1 MRDAAPHPPIPHLAS
16 RFPLFCNPMPLSEA
30 ILQALQTAWSHK
42 LRSFFTLLGIIV
54 SVGFLVAVVAV
65 IQGMNAYVR
74 ERIAGAIVGVNAF
87 QIRRDPIQVG
97 FIDDEAWKKIQRRPI
112 IAPEDV
118 AYVERAVPD
127 AQAISLQSGWPTPM
141 ADVQWRNRTVGDVLV
156 FGVTRPFVLV
166 QGYVFAAGTPV
177 ADVDQRQRR
186 LVAVLGFDVADKL
199 FGAPELAIGSPIRV
213 RGAQL
218 TIKGVI
224 AKKGTVLGQS
234 WDGFVMLPLTT
245 FEALY
250 GRRQT
255 TVISVKMAAPEQV
268 AEAMLRA
275 EEAMRIAH
283 RLRPGQD
290 DDFTVDTAEGLI
302 SFWQSLTRVIFTVV
316 PAVVAIG
323 IVVGGIVIMN
333 IMLMSVTERTRE
345 IGIRKSLGATRRAI
359 RRQFLAESVTL
370 SLVGGVL
377 GLAAGMALAGLVG
390 AVTPLP
396 ARVTAWSVGVA
407 LGLGLTVGVLFGVYP
422 AARAARL
429 DPIAALRAE

>member
-1 MRDAAPHPPIPHLAS
+1 MQ
-16 RFPLFCNPMPLSEA
+16 LSEA

-74 ERIAGAIVGVNAF
+74 ERLAGAIVGINAF
-87 QIRRDPIQVG
+87 QVRRDPIQFG
-97 FIDDEAWKKIQRRPI
+97 FVDEEEWKRIQRRPI
-112 IAPEDV
+112 ISAEDV
-118 AYVERAVPD
+118 AYVERGLPD

-156 FGVTRPFVLV
+156 FGVTPSFVVV
-166 QGYVFAAGTPV
+166 QDYAFAAGSPFTE
-177 ADVDQRQRR
+177 VDERQRR
-186 LVAVLGFDVADKL
+186 LVAVLGFDVAEKL
-199 FGAPELAIGSPIRV
+199 FGTPARAVGNTIRV

-218 TIKGVI
+218 SVKGVI

-255 TVISVKMAAPEQV
+255 TVISVKMPAAVSV
-268 AEAMLRA
+268 ADGMLRA

-283 RLRPGQD
+283 RLRPGQE
-290 DDFTVDTAEGLI
+290 DDFTVDTGEGLI
-302 SFWQSLTRVIFTVV
+302 AFWAKLTRVIFTVV

-345 IGIRKSLGATRRAI
+345 IGIRKSLGASRRDI
-359 RRQFLAESVTL
+359 RRQFLAESAIL
-370 SLVGGVL
+370 SLLGGVAGL
-377 GLAAGMALAGLVG
+377 LAGGALAALVELAS
-390 AVTPLP
+390 PLP
-396 ARVTAWSVGVA
+396 ARVTGWSVAVA
-407 LGLGLTVGVLFGVYP
+407 LGLGITVGIVFGVYP
-422 AARAARL
+422 AHRAARL
-429 DPIAALRAE
+429 DPIEALRSE